1 MKTLIL
7 FLLTFPAWANHSP
20 DISAVRVHENTM
32 VVSGAGLHKAQRATL
47 GGQVVRVMPAA
58 SELVIFCRRLD
69 KAPCANGRWIPG
81 SYSLKLFK
89 AGKVK
94 PLVSYPVTI
103 TGLER
108 QDRPVPPET
117 IMPSPVG
124 VAP

>member
-1 MKTLIL
+1 MKALIL
-7 FLLTFPAWANHSP
+7 FLLTFPAWANHTH

-32 VVSGAGLHKAQRATL
+32 VVSGSNLYKAHRATL

-58 SELVIFCRRLD
+58 SELVIYCRRLD
-69 KAPCANGRWIPG
+69 KAPCADGRWIPG
-81 SYSLKLFK
+81 NYALKLFK
-89 AGKVK
+89 PGKVK

-117 IMPSPVG
+117 ITPSPVG
-124 VAP
+124 GM